1 MPMTEK
7 TTQVKADEN
16 LVETLLSNK
25 GPSEE
30 TLDFLKAFA
39 RAYHADTTLPNSLN
53 ATILN

>member
-1 MPMTEK
+1 MTEK